1 MLSNIANTRALA
13 KKQQYYR
20 VKIENNP
27 NYLHKN
33 IHFPYSSDVIKF
45 REYLIFTGRAF
56 SCKIYGI
63 VFSNGCNETKFSK
76 VGHFYI
82 PIQQITKLFI
92 GYDRA

>member
-13 KKQQYYR
+13 KQQQYCR
-20 VKIENNP
+20 VKIENNQ

-33 IHFPYSSDVIKF
+33 IHFSYSSGDIKF
-45 REYLIFTGRAF
+45 REYLIFTRRAF

-63 VFSNGCNETKFSK
+63 VFFNGCNETEFSK
-76 VGHFYI
+76 VGHLYI
-82 PIQQITKLFI
+82 SIKQITKLPI